1 MLKNMGK
8 NRNKKNVNNF
18 FIYQRI
24 SIILVGTITI
34 HVLFKNLSSFSVS
47 DNPNMRNHEM
57 SSKNYEKLF
66 LNTP

>member
-8 NRNKKNVNNF
+8 NRKNKKNVNNF

-34 HVLFKNLSSFSVS
+34 RVLFKNLSSFSVS
-47 DNPNMRNHEM
+47 DDPNMRNRGGQKKSALH
-57 SSKNYEKLF
+57 
-66 LNTP
+66 

>member
-8 NRNKKNVNNF
+8 NRKKNVNNF

-47 DNPNMRNHEM
+47 DDPNMRNRGGQKTTALH
-57 SSKNYEKLF
+57 
-66 LNTP
+66 